1 MKPRTAIARFASL
14 LTAAAVLLPAA
25 LPAADS
31 QLMPD
36 FAAHYTAYKGSFRI
50 ATSTVHLTR
59 NGDRYTYASFTEPAG
74 ILALF
79 RSDTVTESSVLEY
92 RNGRILPLHYRYL
105 LDGRKRKDVRLEF
118 HWDRNQVTNT
128 VKGRSW
134 TMHVPDGAL
143 DKFSVQ
149 LAVMRDLADGRTKL
163 DYDIA
168 DGGKLKN
175 YRFKIL
181 GTEQITTRAGTFNTV
196 KLMRIRENKKRKTY
210 MWAAPKLDYLLIRI
224 QHIETNGSRF
234 HMDLDQVGGPLKR
247 QAAARGVDLARGD

>member
-1 MKPRTAIARFASL
+1 MKPRIAISRFVTL
-14 LTAAAVLLPAA
+14 LAAAALLPAVS
-25 LPAADS
+25 PAADTG
-31 QLMPD
+31 LMPD

-50 ATSTVHLTR
+50 ATSAVHLAR
-59 NGDRYTYASFTEPAG
+59 SGHQYTYASFTEPAG

-79 RSDTVTESSVLEY
+79 RSDTVTERSVLEY
-92 RNGRILPLHYRYL
+92 RDGRIVPLRYHYL

-128 VKGRSW
+128 VKGQSW
-134 TMHVPDGAL
+134 TMHVPDGTL

-149 LAVMRDLADGRTKL
+149 LAMMRDLADGSTKL

-168 DGGKLKN
+168 DGGKLKH

-181 GTEQITTRAGTFNTV
+181 GTEPITTRAGTFKTV

-234 HMDLDQVGGPLKR
+234 HMDLDQVAGPLRR
-247 QAAARGVDLARGD
+247 QAAARGAELARGD